1 MFADKMSSRKVV
13 EGWVR
18 EYSREFYR
26 YAFLRLSSHEEA
38 EDVVQ
43 LTFIKAFR
51 SFHTFRKGSNEKAW
65 LYTIMTNTLRDHL
78 RKNTQRPPET
88 SLSDEDELENMLVDS
103 KDTPDMVLARKMD
116 HERLAGGIANLP
128 ELFAAPLLMRDV
140 SDMSYKQIADL
151 LKVPIG
157 TVMSRL
163 SRARKALFELMSE
176 GDEGASNSTELS
188 ENSKKSKKTLKPGD
202 EQK

>member
-1 MFADKMSSRKVV
+1 MFSERQSSRKVV

-26 YAFLRLSSHEEA
+26 YVFLRLGSHEEA

-51 SFHTFRKGSNEKAW
+51 SFHTFRQGTNEKAW

-78 RKNTQRPPET
+78 RKGSQRPPEEPIGE
-88 SLSDEDELENMLVDS
+88 DEDLENLLVDS
-103 KDTPDMVLARKMD
+103 KDTPDVVLSKKMD
-116 HERLAGGIANLP
+116 HERLARGIANLP
-128 ELFAAPLLMRDV
+128 EHFSAPLLMRDV
-140 SDMSYKQIADL
+140 SDLSYKQIADM

-163 SRARKALFELMSE
+163 SRARKALYDLMSE
-176 GDEGASNSTELS
+176 NVVDPAVEPDKL
-188 ENSKKSKKTLKPGD
+188 KKRGG
-202 EQK
+202 E

>member
-1 MFADKMSSRKVV
+1 MFSEIQSSRKVV

-26 YAFLRLSSHEEA
+26 YVFLRLGSHEEA

-51 SFHTFRKGSNEKAW
+51 SFHTFRQGTNEKAW

-78 RKNTQRPPET
+78 RKGSQRPPEEPIGE
-88 SLSDEDELENMLVDS
+88 DEDLENLLVDG
-103 KDTPDMVLARKMD
+103 KDTPDVVLSKKMD
-116 HERLAGGIANLP
+116 HERLARGIANLP
-128 ELFAAPLLMRDV
+128 EHFSAPLLMRDV
-140 SDMSYKQIADL
+140 SDLSYKQIADM

-163 SRARKALFELMSE
+163 SRARKALYDLMSE
-176 GDEGASNSTELS
+176 NVVGEPAVEPDKL
-188 ENSKKSKKTLKPGD
+188 KKRGG
-202 EQK
+202 E